1 MPWSAWRSNLPGPFS
16 LASGDLRTYI
26 SAGMDQDRLLR
37 ELSEFLRI
45 PSVST
50 LPVHNTD
57 CRAAAEWVAADL
69 RRLGAR
75 EVEFL
80 GSETHPVV
88 WGKGP
93 EVPGAPTL
101 VIYGHYDVQP
111 PDPLAEWTT
120 PPFAPTVRDGRIY
133 ARGSADDKGQVF
145 CLLKAIAASSPPP
158 VNFRFLIEGEEEYG
172 SKVLFDLLKR
182 EPQRVRADAVLV
194 ADMSYVAAGWPAVYT
209 TLRGLCYAEITVRT
223 SKTDLHSGEYGGAAP
238 NAHEELCRL
247 LTRLKG
253 EDGRITIPGFYA
265 AVKRPSRAE
274 LAAWKK
280 LPFNEKDFLNKR
292 VQGKGLV
299 GLKQHSVLERLWAL
313 PTFEIHGIL
322 GGFTGQGAKTVIP
335 AEATAK
341 VSMRLVPNQKLK
353 TVERQLA
360 AAVKRLA
367 PKHVTASVR
376 FLHGADPAQITLE
389 HPSFKLLDQAFRKVT
404 GRGTV
409 PARAGGSIPVVP
421 ALASAGA
428 PVILTGIGL
437 PDDRLHAPNEK
448 LELKQLWDGIE
459 VFRTF
464 YELLGSLESGVRS
477 RG

>member
-1 MPWSAWRSNLPGPFS
+1 MGGSNLPGTLS
-16 LASGDLRTYI
+16 LASGDSGVYI
-26 SAGMDQDRLLR
+26 SAAMDRDLLLR
-37 ELSEFLRI
+37 ELSDFLRI

-50 LPVHNTD
+50 LPAHNQD
-57 CRAAAEWVAADL
+57 CRRAADW
-69 RRLGAR
+69 LGAALR
-75 EVEFL
+75 GLGCPKVEFL

-88 WGKGP
+88 WGVGP

-101 VIYGHYDVQP
+101 LIYGHYDVQP
-111 PDPLAEWTT
+111 PDPLGEWTT
-120 PPFAPTVRDGRIY
+120 PPFEPTVRDGRLY
-133 ARGSADDKGQVF
+133 ARGAADDKGQVF
-145 CLLKAIAASSPPP
+145 CLLKAIEAAGKPA
-158 VNFRFLIEGEEEYG
+158 VNFRFLIEGEEEHG
-172 SKVLFDLLKR
+172 SQVLFDLLKR
-182 EPQRVRADAVLV
+182 EPQRVAADAVLV
-194 ADMSYVAAGWPAVYT
+194 ADMSYVAPGWPAVYS
-209 TLRGLCYAEITVRT
+209 TLRGLCYCEITVRT

-247 LTRLKG
+247 LTRLKSENG
-253 EDGRITIPGFYA
+253 QINIPGFYS
-265 AVKRPSRAE
+265 AVKRPSKAE

-280 LPFNEKDFLNKR
+280 LPFKEKDFLEKR

-299 GLKQHSVLERLWAL
+299 GLKKYSVLERLWAL

-322 GGFTGQGAKTVIP
+322 GGFTGEGAKTVIP

-341 VSMRLVPNQKLK
+341 VSMRLVPSQKLK

-360 AAVKRLA
+360 AAVKRFV
-367 PKHVTASVR
+367 PKYVTATVR
-376 FLHGADPAQITLE
+376 FLHGADPAQITLTDA
-389 HPSFKLLDQAFRKVT
+389 SFQKLDAAFKSVL

-459 VFRTF
+459 VFRKF
-464 YELLGSLESGVRS
+464 YELLGKNGVR
-477 RG
+477 

>member
-1 MPWSAWRSNLPGPFS
+1 
-16 LASGDLRTYI
+16 
-26 SAGMDQDRLLR
+26 MDRDRLLG
-37 ELSEFLRI
+37 ELNEFLRI

-50 LPVHNTD
+50 LPAHNTD
-57 CRAAAEWVAADL
+57 CRRAAEWVGAEL
-69 RRLGAR
+69 QRLGCSD
-75 EVEFL
+75 VQYL

-93 EVPGAPTL
+93 AVPDAPTL
-101 VIYGHYDVQP
+101 LIYGHYDVQP
-111 PDPLAEWTT
+111 PDPLAEWVT
-120 PPFAPTVRDGRIY
+120 PPFEPTVRDGKLY
-133 ARGSADDKGQVF
+133 ARGAADDKGQVF
-145 CLLKAIAASSPPP
+145 CLLKAIAALPKAP

-182 EPQRVRADAVLV
+182 EPERVRADVVLV
-194 ADMSYVAAGWPAVYT
+194 ADMSYVAPDWPAVYT
-209 TLRGLCYAEITVRT
+209 TLRGLAYAEITVRT

-247 LTRLKG
+247 LGRLKS
-253 EDGRITIPGFYA
+253 EDGKINIPGFYGP
-265 AVKRPSRAE
+265 VQRPSKAE

-280 LPFNEKDFLNKR
+280 LPFKEKDFLTKR

-299 GLKQHSVLERLWAL
+299 GLKKYSVLERLWAL

-322 GGFTGQGAKTVIP
+322 GGFTGEGAKTVIP
-335 AEATAK
+335 AQATAK
-341 VSMRLVPNQKLK
+341 VSMRLVPNQKLA
-353 TVERQLA
+353 TVEKQLA
-360 AAVKRLA
+360 AAVKRFA
-367 PKHVTASVR
+367 PKHITATVR
-376 FLHGADPAQITLE
+376 FLHGAGPAQIKLNS
-389 HPSFKLLDQAFRKVT
+389 PAFDLLAKAFKEVT
-404 GRGTV
+404 GRGSI

-448 LELKQLWDGIE
+448 LDLKQLWDGIE
-459 VFRTF
+459 VFKRF

>member
-1 MPWSAWRSNLPGPFS
+1 
-16 LASGDLRTYI
+16 
-26 SAGMDQDRLLR
+26 MDRDQLLR
-37 ELSEFLRI
+37 ELNEFLRI

-50 LPVHNTD
+50 LPVHNND
-57 CRAAAEWVAADL
+57 CRAAAEWVGAEL
-69 RRLGAR
+69 RRLGCTG
-75 EVEFL
+75 VEFL

-88 WGKGP
+88 WAKGP

-101 VIYGHYDVQP
+101 LIYGHYDVQP
-111 PDPLAEWTT
+111 PDPLGQWTT
-120 PPFAPTVRDGRIY
+120 PPFEPTLRDGRLY
-133 ARGSADDKGQVF
+133 ARGAADDKGQVF
-145 CLLKAIAASSPPP
+145 CLLKAIAATPRPP

-172 SKVLFDLLKR
+172 SQVLFDLLKR
-182 EPQRVRADAVLV
+182 EPQRVSADAIVV
-194 ADMSYVAAGWPAVYT
+194 ADMSYVAPGWPAIYT

-238 NAHEELCRL
+238 NAHEELARL

-253 EDGRITIPGFYA
+253 EDGRVNVPGFYT
-265 AVKRPSRAE
+265 AVKRPSKTE

-280 LPFNEKDFLNKR
+280 LPFNERDFLNKR

-299 GLKQHSVLERLWAL
+299 GIKQYSVLERLWAL

-322 GGFTGQGAKTVIP
+322 GGFTGEGAKTVIP

-353 TVERQLA
+353 TVQRQLA

-367 PKHVTASVR
+367 PKHITASVR
-376 FLHGADPAQITLE
+376 FLHGADPAQIKVE
-389 HPSFKLLDQAFRKVT
+389 HPAFRLLSQAFQHVT

-409 PARAGGSIPVVP
+409 FARAGGSIPVVP

-448 LELKQLWDGIE
+448 LDLKQLWDGIE
-459 VFRTF
+459 VFRNF
-464 YELLGSLESGVRS
+464 YELLGRS
-477 RG
+477 R